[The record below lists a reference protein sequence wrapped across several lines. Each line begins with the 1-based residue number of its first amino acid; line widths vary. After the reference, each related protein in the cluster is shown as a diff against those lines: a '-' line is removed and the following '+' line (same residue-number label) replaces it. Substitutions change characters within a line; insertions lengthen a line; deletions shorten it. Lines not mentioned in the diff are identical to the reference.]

1 MKQYRAL
8 IPFPQKLQVKGDNY
22 FYFCKSALAIKSD
35 KYKEL
40 IEDELVQSPIAKTQ
54 ATVTNLEVF
63 YDDSLSGV
71 EAYRLKIRQNNITY
85 FIKSEQGLYY
95 GLQTIKQL
103 IRFNQNKL
111 YPLDIED
118 FPAFEWRGLH
128 LDVSRHFFSI
138 SEIYNLLDRMA
149 ELKLNRFHWH
159 LSDDQGWRIESKR
172 YPRLHELASARK
184 EKNGSLYQAYYSQEE
199 IRDLVAYAQSKMIM
213 VIPEID
219 LPGHTQA
226 ILSAYPDLSC
236 HKKPLPVWNQWGV
249 CENILCVSDEKTL
262 AFVDSLLNELI
273 PLFPGPYFHIGGDEC
288 PTSQWEKCPQCQSK
302 LRDMKVKSF
311 SYLQGDFNQHLAS
324 ILKKHD
330 KTMIG
335 WDEIADTKA
344 PNQSILMCWR
354 GDGKEAVRK
363 AKQQGLLYIL
373 TPNHPFYFD
382 WKQSDNPEEAGAF
395 GIASL
400 ADIYNF
406 NYQALDSE
414 LLLGMQANIWT
425 ERIISYDKLE
435 YMTFPRALALAEN
448 AWTPID
454 NKNYNRFLLYLKRY
468 LSYYDELKIN
478 YAKVNIDKTYKFHKE
493 EIIRREDLVSDLPEL
508 TDVSSIFNPGAIKL
522 NDKYYLL
529 LRVQNRGRETY
540 IVKAKSDNGI
550 DFTLDD
556 QPVTILGM
564 DSIKNDIRHIYD
576 PRLTFIDNLIYIITA
591 VDTSHGCFLGLF
603 ISKDLEILEWKGFI
617 SDVDTRNGAIFPE
630 MIKGRYAR
638 LERPNKSTLANGTK
652 TGSAIYVSYSD
663 DLLKWDNHE
672 LVMQGNPHYWD
683 ELIGSGPVPIKT
695 RHGWLHIYHGVA
707 THFASSNIY
716 QAGFSFLAL
725 DNPAR
730 VLFRSKYNFLE
741 PREYYE
747 CVGQVPNVVFPTGI
761 IALEYDEK
769 GYVQDDSELYV
780 YYGCADTSVGLLKTN
795 MSYFIEKMLIEKGV

>member
-54 ATVTNLEVF
+54 ATVTNLEVI

-71 EAYRLKIRQNNITY
+71 ESYRLKIRQNNITY

-103 IRFNQNKL
+103 IRFNHNKL

-199 IRDLVAYAQSKMIM
+199 IRDLVAYAESKMIM

-262 AFVDSLLNELI
+262 AFVDSLLNEVI

-288 PTSQWEKCPQCQSK
+288 PTSQWEKCPKCQSK

-478 YAKVNIDKTYKFHKE
+478 YANVNVDKTCKFHKE

-540 IVKAKSDNGI
+540 LVKAKSDNGI

-591 VDTSHGCFLGLF
+591 VDTSQGCFLGLF

-730 VLFRSKYNFLE
+730 VLFRSKNNFLE

-769 GYVQDDSELYV
+769 GYVQDDSDLYV